1 VPRRGSGQHAER
13 RAARHYRLR
22 GYRILGVNV
31 WSAGYEL
38 DLIVRRGRRLVFCEV
53 KSKSG
58 PRFGSAFEM
67 VDSEKQ
73 RRLFRAA
80 EAWLVRNPSLREL
93 HVSIDVVAVDE
104 GRLRRLRLGDPL

>member
-1 VPRRGSGQHAER
+1 LPRRGSGQQAER
-13 RAARHYRLR
+13 RAVRHYRLR

-58 PRFGSAFEM
+58 DRFGSALEM
-67 VDSEKQ
+67 VDREKQ

-80 EAWLVRNPSLREL
+80 EAWLVRNPGLGELRI
-93 HVSIDVVAVDE
+93 SFDVIAVDGGE
-104 GRLRRLRLGDPL
+104 LRRIPLGDPL

>member
-1 VPRRGSGQHAER
+1 LPRRGSGQQAER
-13 RAARHYRLR
+13 RAVRHYRLR

-53 KSKSG
+53 KSKAG
-58 PRFGSAFEM
+58 TRLGGAVEM
-67 VDSEKQ
+67 VDREKQ

-80 EAWLVRNPSLREL
+80 EAWLVRNPGFREL
-93 HVSIDVVAVDE
+93 RISFDVIAVD
-104 GRLRRLRLGDPL
+104 GGDLRRLPLGDPL

>member
-1 VPRRGSGQHAER
+1 MPRNSDEQ

-22 GYRILGVNV
+22 GYRILGTNV
-31 WSAGYEL
+31 WSGGYEL

-67 VDSEKQ
+67 VDREKQ
-73 RRLFRAA
+73 RRLYRAA

-93 HVSIDVVAVDE
+93 RISFDVVAVDE
-104 GRLRRLRLGDPL
+104 GHLRRLPLGDPL